1 MGANSKI
8 PVTQS
13 SSRTAQQMILRR
25 SFWIALV
32 IALICL
38 PFFVPIHFNPPL
50 SDHNGWNGTSEFRN
64 SLRND
69 YEIKQILTSP
79 TTLNEDIEPALLLI
93 MGAERAYSVAEIRA
107 IEFFL
112 LRGGSLLICDD
123 FGPGRDVASHFG
135 VGYRSGKL
143 LETLENRYER
153 NPRFP
158 IISLRSDVN
167 SALNTDLEQILLNDA
182 SALAISRDELE
193 TTSFTAASTFLDEDD
208 DGKFD
213 PFYEDERSYC
223 FFAANWTKRVAVLA
237 DASIVSNEMLGLTE
251 YDNYKFVKAVIDKLA
266 GSHKAILIEDS
277 HRNWIPV
284 GAVGYLATVFGWL
297 ESIIFS
303 PLVMLA
309 LSIAIGGVI
318 GFPLLFRKREKRKKY
333 QPRYFPAIGQPTQ
346 HPAPLSL
353 EEEIMVGLI
362 SSSETLGM
370 KSFLH
375 LYAEMLLDSLEK
387 TEAYADSAM
396 ISPIRELL
404 DSSLRIE
411 EYYTIIFHLFS
422 QIQAVEGAFIE
433 DTKL

>member
-1 MGANSKI
+1 MGANDKI
-8 PVTQS
+8 PGTQS
-13 SSRTAQQMILRR
+13 SFRTAQLMILRR
-25 SFWIALV
+25 SFWIALF

-38 PFFVPIHFNPPL
+38 PFFVPIRFNPPL
-50 SDHNGWNGTSEFRN
+50 SDHSGWNGTSEFRN
-64 SLRND
+64 SLRKD

-79 TTLNEDIEPALLLI
+79 TALNENIEPALLLI

-158 IISLRSDVN
+158 IINLRSDVN
-167 SALNTDLEQILLNDA
+167 SALNTDLERILLNDA

-193 TTSFTAASTFLDEDD
+193 TTSFTDTSTFLDEDD

-213 PFYEDERSYC
+213 PLYEDERSYC
-223 FFAANWTKRVAVLA
+223 IFAANWTKRVAVLA
-237 DASIVSNEMLGLTE
+237 DASIVSNEMLDLTE
-251 YDNYKFVKAVIDKLA
+251 YDNYRFMKALIDKLA
-266 GSHKAILIEDS
+266 ESHKTILIEDS

-284 GAVGYLATVFGWL
+284 GAVGYIAIVFGWL

-303 PLVMLA
+303 PLVALG

-318 GFPLLFRKREKRKKY
+318 VFPLLFRKREKRKKY
-333 QPRYFPAIGQPTQ
+333 RPPYLPAIAHSTK

-362 SSSETLGM
+362 ASSETLGM
-370 KSFLH
+370 RSFLH
-375 LYAEMLLDSLEK
+375 LYAEILLDSLEK
-387 TEAYADSAM
+387 TEAYADNSM
-396 ISPIRELL
+396 ISSIRELL
-404 DSSLRIE
+404 NSSLRIE
-411 EYYTIIFHLFS
+411 EYYIILSHLFT
-422 QIQAVEGAFIE
+422 QIQAVEGSFME